1 MGGSA
6 ARGGG
11 GRGERKALKG
21 AAAAVV
27 AIKEG
32 GGGLK
37 LSLAH
42 GKGGVEEY
50 GEDDATG
57 AEDEHPREVGPQ
69 EDHRDDARY
78 DD

>member
-1 MGGSA
+1 M
-6 ARGGG
+6 
-11 GRGERKALKG
+11 
-21 AAAAVV
+21 
-27 AIKEG
+27 AIKEEGGG

-37 LSLAH
+37 LSLAD
-42 GKGGVEEY
+42 GKGGVEED